1 MTNIKIFLINCT
13 TLSRNLSVEPK
24 NKEKKIIFPHRIRAF
39 FSGKTIEFAGVFLN
53 MIDCLRMQIKLSP
66 YGSIGATRGED
77 KTKTLRMY
85 FCQKCYPFNY
95 SWKHLE
101 SDLEINFFCFL
112 PFWNEKSLNAWFPMA
127 YFNLTEK
134 HFFVVVLAE
143 VILFLCCRIQFT
155 VITVIVIIAIATIIT
170 IIASWR
176 DCFRSVITCR

>member
-1 MTNIKIFLINCT
+1 MDQVRLAPSYLWYMTLYDSFIRSLSQIMTNIEIFLINCT

-77 KTKTLRMY
+77 KTKTLKMY
-85 FCQKCYPFNY
+85 FCHKCYPFNY

-112 PFWNEKSLNAWFPMA
+112 PFWNEKSLNAWFPMT

-134 HFFVVVLAE
+134 HFFLSLFLLKWFCFSVVV
-143 VILFLCCRIQFT
+143 F
-155 VITVIVIIAIATIIT
+155 
-170 IIASWR
+170 SS
-176 DCFRSVITCR
+176 RSSR

>member
-1 MTNIKIFLINCT
+1 
-13 TLSRNLSVEPK
+13 
-24 NKEKKIIFPHRIRAF
+24 
-39 FSGKTIEFAGVFLN
+39 

-85 FCQKCYPFNY
+85 FCHKCYPFNY

-112 PFWNEKSLNAWFPMA
+112 PFWNEKSLNAWFPMT

-134 HFFVVVLAE
+134 FF
-143 VILFLCCRIQFT
+143 FCRCSCWSDS
-155 VITVIVIIAIATIIT
+155 VSLLSYSVHGHHGNCNN
-170 IIASWR
+170 R
-176 DCFRSVITCR
+176 DCHDHHDYRIMTWLFQERYHLSLAFIDSLNTGH